1 MKREAVFGAAFKELV
16 DLWGNIC
23 LSETDFSWVVPSVT
37 HVEPYTEERLKEAER
52 VKRFYM
58 NDLSR
63 DEVERTL
70 DLREF
75 AREAY
80 DLSQNSFNETW
91 LFQRQW
97 KTDSF
102 LTKLFGPTK
111 RPLYPEVDTSLEAV
125 RKDAGTPVIYDTF
138 LQRQEKYKNK
148 VQPELQYDK
157 DCPIP
162 RCHTDK
168 RWDTCCNHL
177 FTDTSKMRRH
187 SRKLH
192 PHPSEFSCPHP
203 SES

>member
-1 MKREAVFGAAFKELV
+1 MERQAVFEASFKELV
-16 DLWGNIC
+16 DLWSGIC
-23 LSETDFSWVVPSVT
+23 LSETDYVWVSPSVT
-37 HVEPYTEERLKEAER
+37 HVEPYTEDCLKEAVR

-63 DEVERTL
+63 NEVEQTL
-70 DLREF
+70 DLRRF
-75 AREAY
+75 AREAN
-80 DLSQNSFNETW
+80 DLSRNSFNETW
-91 LFQRQW
+91 LFQRAW

-111 RPLYPEVDTSLEAV
+111 RPLYPEVDTTLDAV

-157 DCPIP
+157 NCPIP

-187 SRKLH
+187 SRKIH
-192 PHPSEFSCPHP
+192 SPPI
-203 SES
+203 